1 MAASTLRPGKSEGRD
16 SEPMK
21 QILFVLMVVAVL
33 AGCSENPAAPK
44 GQYDVTYRVDVAG
57 SSTGWLTFV
66 IFMDECGE
74 LQSVDPPYSHWQYD
88 FRPETVPSGT
98 YLYLSAQ
105 GDGDV
110 GCYLRAEIWIDG
122 EVWKS
127 MEGGMEDVL
136 IVFGTLP

>member
-1 MAASTLRPGKSEGRD
+1 MQRSGGKRA
-16 SEPMK
+16 MK
-21 QILFVLMVVAVL
+21 QGLFVLMVVAAL
-33 AGCSENPAAPK
+33 AGCSENPAALG
-44 GQYDVTYRVDVAG
+44 GQYDVTYRVDVVG

-74 LQSVDPPYSHWQYD
+74 LQAVDPPNNHWQYD
-88 FRPETVPSGT
+88 FRPETVPAGT
-98 YLYLSAQ
+98 DLYLSAQ
-105 GDGDV
+105 GNGDPD
-110 GCYLRAEIWIDG
+110 CSLRAEIWVDG